1 MTTGLS
7 GFTAGGAGVGV
18 AEDSGAI
25 VAGVSV
31 GAGVG
36 AGGAMVDSLCCV
48 TDGDGEGWGETVSV
62 DGATTGEMAGLG
74 VVMAGVGCTGTVD
87 LSVEMVRFAL
97 AKSALAF
104 SRSFMTLASCRRNRS
119 AVAFSP
125 SISF

>member
-1 MTTGLS
+1 MTIGLS

-18 AEDSGAI
+18 AEDSGAT
-25 VAGVSV
+25 VVVVSAG
-31 GAGVG
+31 ADMG
-36 AGGAMVDSLCCV
+36 AGGAMEDSLCCV
-48 TDGDGEGWGETVSV
+48 TDGDGDGWGETVSV
-62 DGATTGEMAGLG
+62 DGATTGEMAGSG
-74 VVMAGVGCTGTVD
+74 VVTVGVGCTGTVD

-125 SISF
+125 SKSF